1 MRVSLESGTATGD
14 QRPALGS
21 RTMVTD
27 AETPA
32 SSKGAVARWS
42 LRGLARRMPRPH
54 HSPVQGRSTKHR
66 LRPVDRLSPQLKGD
80 SRRVSKSPRQD
91 RATGCPCIWRR
102 STPKARGPRPPPRTP
117 IHSVLVSVL
126 VSFVLV
132 RLCSATAMGGPI
144 EHKTYA
150 GNPARKWVRRT
161 RKRVWVKVHRGLK
174 SHRRRRCPVSG
185 HRKPSSPQVR
195 GFLGAVR
202 PPGRQANSNLC

>member
-1 MRVSLESGTATGD
+1 MSGAGPARSDEVTHIRHERVPIGERQPAIRD
-14 QRPALGS
+14 RPSAAAPYGHRS
-21 RTMVTD
+21 RN
-27 AETPA
+27 PLA
-32 SSKGAVARWS
+32 SSKGAVSRWS

-54 HSPVQGRSTKHR
+54 HSPVQGCSTKHR

-117 IHSVLVSVL
+117 DHSVLVSVL

-132 RLCSATAMGGPI
+132 RLCSATAAGRPI

-150 GNPARKWVRRT
+150 GNRPREWVRRT
-161 RKRVWVKVHRGLK
+161 RKRVW
-174 SHRRRRCPVSG
+174 
-185 HRKPSSPQVR
+185 
-195 GFLGAVR
+195 A
-202 PPGRQANSNLC
+202 